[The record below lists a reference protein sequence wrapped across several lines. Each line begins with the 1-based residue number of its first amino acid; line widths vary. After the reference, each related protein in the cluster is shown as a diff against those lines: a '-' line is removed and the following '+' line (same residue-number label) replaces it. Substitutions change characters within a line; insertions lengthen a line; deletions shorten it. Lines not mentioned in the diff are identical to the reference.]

1 MYTPW
6 NDICFAYLH
15 KTQPPYLYV
24 FQMSMF
30 YSYSPQS
37 FSFHIL
43 RYLNHI
49 KCQEEWYVLMMFW
62 TYNFVWILRRWK
74 LLWLDAQTPNQTKQQ
89 FISFRQN
96 SLKNDLALLF
106 RENVFLPLCL
116 EGSSFKPAAV
126 HNVIFVYNWLL
137 LYCYTWQQWSPNMR
151 NISLQLNWQ

>member
-1 MYTPW
+1 MYIPW

-30 YSYSPQS
+30 YSYGPPS

-49 KCQEEWYVLMMFW
+49 KCQEEWYVLMVFW

-74 LLWLDAQTPNQTKQQ
+74 LLWLNAQTPNQTKQQ
-89 FISFRQN
+89 FIFLRQN
-96 SLKNDLALLF
+96 SLKNDFAPCFFERPYFCRSALKARQLNLLRF
-106 RENVFLPLCL
+106 IMWYLC
-116 EGSSFKPAAV
+116 
-126 HNVIFVYNWLL
+126 NRLL
-137 LYCYTWQQWSPNMR
+137 LYCYTWQRWSSNMR
-151 NISLQLNWQ
+151 NIFLQLSWQ